1 MCKVIGMA
9 VILAGT
15 GGFLFSYLSMRSRRI
30 DNMKKLYGFLVHT
43 RFELQNNCVDMEN
56 YLRDCA
62 ERGGDSPLGRTCR
75 DAAKALADFTFA
87 NGAQAWRHACAA
99 NRRQWELE
107 QEGERILGQFGEAV
121 FGRYCE
127 ENLRK
132 LDNLAGE
139 LMGRIEE
146 EVKQF
151 RQNQKV
157 LTPVTLLGGVLLC
170 ILLV

>member
-15 GGFLFSYLSMRSRRI
+15 GGFLFSYLSARIRRI
-30 DNMKKLYGFLVHT
+30 DNMKKLYGFFVHT
-43 RFELQNNCVDMEN
+43 GFELQNNCVDMEI

-62 ERGGDSPLGRTCR
+62 ERDEESPLGRTCR
-75 DAAKALADFTFA
+75 ATAEYLKNFSFSD
-87 NGAQAWRHACAA
+87 GAGAWRHACAC
-99 NRRQWELE
+99 NRKQWELE
-107 QEGERILGQFGEAV
+107 PEGERILYQFGEAV

-127 ENLRK
+127 ENLKK
-132 LDNLAGE
+132 LDNLEGE
-139 LMGRIEE
+139 LRRCIEG

-151 RQNQKV
+151 RQNRKV

>member
-15 GGFLFSYLSMRSRRI
+15 GGFLFSYLSMRIRRI

-43 RFELQNNCVDMEN
+43 GFELQNNCVDMGN

-62 ERGGDSPLGRTCR
+62 GREEESPLGRTCR
-75 DAAKALADFTFA
+75 DAAEFLENFSFG
-87 NGAQAWRHACAA
+87 NGADAWRHACVC
-99 NRRQWELE
+99 NRKQWELE
-107 QEGERILGQFGEAV
+107 PEGERILNRFGEAV

-127 ENLRK
+127 ENLKK

-139 LMGRIEE
+139 LLRCIEE
-146 EVKQF
+146 ETKQF
-151 RQNQKV
+151 RQKQKV